1 MSQAALGVRLEKT
14 PVEAL
19 QHPGPLAARTPG
31 GGGHGSLQLAV
42 GIYREVRTAAGV
54 EVRA

>member
-1 MSQAALGVRLEKT
+1 MSQAALGVGLEKT
-14 PVEAL
+14 PVEVL